1 MGGSAFERRWR
12 LIAVVWCVVHEGWS
26 TGKTVVRLS
35 KEKDPS
41 TGGQEVLVGGF
52 ADFVSEFLE

>member
-1 MGGSAFERRWR
+1 MGGSAFEETLEIDCCCLVRGSRG
-12 LIAVVWCVVHEGWS
+12 LVN
-26 TGKTVVRLS
+26 GKTGMRLS

-41 TGGQEVLVGGF
+41 TGGHQALVGGL